1 MSRLISL
8 GLVMDCSMN
17 WMRNVLIASAGERGK
32 SFNISISYIKYIQN
46 VRSMTIQM
54 YIAEIKNFIVCAH
67 GLCCNY
73 LSALSSFPFSLM
85 MFDMIVQIK

>member
-46 VRSMTIQM
+46 VRSKYDKNELVQM
-54 YIAEIKNFIVCAH
+54 YIAETKKFIVCVCAH
-67 GLCCNY
+67 GLFY
-73 LSALSSFPFSLM
+73 IIIYQPFLSSLFL
-85 MFDMIVQIK
+85 